1 MVDTTLLPFSMY
13 FCSLTIYDVTSS
25 VHVVLYDAWFKYI
38 IMHYFLYDK
47 ILLKLLQANN
57 PAFLA
62 NNQIEMTYFTNH
74 SIFTTQRPRTDLNN
88 SFLPRPN
95 TTTV

>member
-1 MVDTTLLPFSMY
+1 MN
-13 FCSLTIYDVTSS
+13 
-25 VHVVLYDAWFKYI
+25 
-38 IMHYFLYDK
+38 YFLYDK

-74 SIFTTQRPRTDLNN
+74 SIFTTQRPRTDLNKR
-88 SFLPRPN
+88 FLPRPN